1 MKDEYFLI
9 NKKALP
15 EYFEL
20 VLKAKEDIEI
30 NNGKIS
36 DACIKY
42 NISRSTYYKYKD
54 YIFRP
59 MNNVSNKVQL
69 GIHTED
75 EKGVLSNILTQ
86 IAYYNGNV
94 LTLNQ
99 DMPIHDDAYI
109 TITIDTIDLNCEIDE
124 LIKQIKK
131 INKIK
136 AVDLIAF
143 EG

>member
-20 VLKAKEDIEI
+20 VLKAKEDLEI
-30 NNGKIS
+30 NNGKVS
-36 DACIKY
+36 EACLKY
-42 NISRSTYYKYKD
+42 NISRSTFYKYKD

-59 MNNVSNKVQL
+59 MNNSTNKVKL
-69 GIHTED
+69 GINTKD
-75 EKGVLSNILTQ
+75 EKGILSQILSVIAKNNCNVLS
-86 IAYYNGNV
+86 
-94 LTLNQ
+94 LNQ
-99 DMPIHDDAYI
+99 DMPIHSDAYI
-109 TITIDTIDLNCEIDE
+109 TITIDKKELSTDLDE
-124 LIKQIKK
+124 LINDIKM
-131 INKIK
+131 INGIN